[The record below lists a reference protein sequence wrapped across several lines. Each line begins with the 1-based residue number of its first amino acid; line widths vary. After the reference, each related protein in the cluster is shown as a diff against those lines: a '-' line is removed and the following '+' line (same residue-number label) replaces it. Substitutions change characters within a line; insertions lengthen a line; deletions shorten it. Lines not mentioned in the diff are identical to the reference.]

1 MALIFEIEYFRWTCD
16 CGKRGK
22 FLVFGKACKA
32 SDRHIQEHERKLEW
46 GFSTDLQ
53 REVNNGSKIQNRS
66 YVVSA

>member
-1 MALIFEIEYFRWTCD
+1 MYVQVQFETEKYQWVCD

-46 GFSTDLQ
+46 NFSTDLQ
-53 REVNNGSKIQNRS
+53 KEVS
-66 YVVSA
+66 

>member
-1 MALIFEIEYFRWTCD
+1 MTLTFEIENYQWVCN

-46 GFSTDLQ
+46 GFSTDL
-53 REVNNGSKIQNRS
+53 EKENK
-66 YVVSA
+66 

>member
-1 MALIFEIEYFRWTCD
+1 MALTFETENYRWLCS

-22 FLVFGKACKA
+22 FLVFGNACNA

-53 REVNNGSKIQNRS
+53 KE
-66 YVVSA
+66 SA